1 MTDRVDLAIIGGGI
15 VGLATALRLT
25 ESRPDL
31 RVAILEKE
39 HELATHQSGHNSGV
53 LHAGLYYAQGS
64 LKARLCRQGKAELE
78 AYAETHGIPVRY
90 PGKLVVALTE
100 DELPRLADIK
110 TRATANGV
118 EGLEE
123 IGPERIR
130 ELEPQAAGIRALWS
144 PRTGIIDFRALALA
158 YADDL
163 RARGVAIHTARLVT
177 GIDQHSDGV
186 VLSTPAGEVQAGHV
200 IACAGLHADHVAA
213 MTGES
218 GRDVPRIVPFRG
230 DYYTLTPEAR
240 SLVTRLIYPVPD
252 PRFPFLGVHFTPR
265 HDGEV
270 WAGPNAVLALAREGY
285 GRTDLNLRDLA
296 GTLTYRGFQRLAIRY
311 WRMGV
316 TETWR
321 DLSKRAYVRELQRY
335 LPAIRGDQVRFG
347 PSGVRAQA
355 LAYDGTIVDDF
366 SLGGS
371 GRLLHVRNAPS
382 PAATSSLAIGRM
394 LADSAIER
402 FDLPTR

>member
-1 MTDRVDLAIIGGGI
+1 VTDRVDLAIIGGGI

-53 LHAGLYYAQGS
+53 LHAGLYYARGS

-78 AYAETHGIPVRY
+78 AYAEAHGIPVRY

-316 TETWR
+316 TEMWR

-355 LAYDGTIVDDF
+355 LAYDGAIVDDF

-371 GRLLHVRNAPS
+371 GRFLHVRNAPS

-394 LADSAIER
+394 LADSALER